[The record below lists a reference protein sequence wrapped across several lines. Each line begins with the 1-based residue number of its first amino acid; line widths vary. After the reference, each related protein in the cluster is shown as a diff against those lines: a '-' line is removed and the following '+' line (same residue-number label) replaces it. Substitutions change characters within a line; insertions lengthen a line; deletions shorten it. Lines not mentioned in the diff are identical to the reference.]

1 MWGFCVEL
9 RQEISIKQLQTI
21 SPQLIQAQRLL
32 QVTALELRDEILQ
45 EMTENPALEMEEIMT
60 CPHCHRPMDGAR
72 CEFCGKKPG
81 SADDENEQFIEQQ
94 IMDYDMDEAPYTG
107 SMQSGQDEDRPTFLD
122 FYQQGGDFHEILLN
136 SFYTLDFPAQWR
148 WLGEY
153 LIYTIDEDGYLRM
166 DMDALRSHALFV
178 TEILRHEPSTEGG
191 YRTAQ
196 VGRLMQWHRIWAL
209 KDMHPLVKRIIQSFF
224 EERFDADLDDI
235 MRFTAALESSPE
247 RDVRAFYDAVIRGE
261 VQDAAAFLAADA
273 QGRWIAAAQAAADI
287 EPARSQALN
296 VFLVELYGDA
306 LDSLI
311 RDAREKLIPILE
323 NLDRQVE
330 HFIGIIQTMDPPG
343 IGARNPR
350 EALLI
355 QMNSLTVRDQDWDLA
370 LRVISEQFENL
381 GKSKI
386 PEIATALNV
395 TTSDVNRA
403 LDYIR
408 RNLTPYPGRALIH
421 QSSEP
426 VQLARPSIAFLYD
439 GKKLFYEILELNDFR
454 LRINPFYVDMYK
466 KHLDGASGLP
476 RGDIQHV
483 KEYFKRAKFFIDSIG
498 TRRNTIE
505 KIAKVL
511 LREQRDFLI
520 NGLPHFNSE
529 LTQTKLAEKIAEV
542 SEDHEPLHE
551 STVSRAMSG
560 KFVQLPNGNI
570 VSFAFF
576 FDSSIRPK
584 EYIRNFINGEDP
596 EHPLSDSDLMEQL
609 AAQGMELARRT
620 VAKYREEMNI
630 PSSFM
635 RKRMKERRATWQ

>member
-1 MWGFCVEL
+1 MEL

-32 QVTALELRDEILQ
+32 QVTTLELRDEIVQ
-45 EMTENPALEMEEIMT
+45 EMSENPALEMEEIMT
-60 CPHCHRPMDGAR
+60 CPHCHRPMEGYR
-72 CEFCGKKPG
+72 CEYCGQKPG
-81 SADDENEQFIEQQ
+81 SADAENEQFIEQQ
-94 IMDYDMDEAPYTG
+94 ILDYDPDEAAYSG
-107 SMQSGQDEDRPTFLD
+107 AMQGGQDDDRPTFLD
-122 FYQQGGDFHEILLN
+122 FYQQDGDFHEILLN
-136 SFYTLDFPAQWR
+136 NFYTLDFPAHWR

-153 LIYTIDEDGYLRM
+153 LIYTIDEDGYLRL
-166 DMDALRSHALFV
+166 DMDSLRAQALFV
-178 TEILRHEPSTEGG
+178 IEILKHEPSVEGG

-196 VGRLMQWHRIWAL
+196 TGRLMQWHRIWAL
-209 KDMHPLVKRIIQSFF
+209 KDMHPLVKRIMQSFF
-224 EERFDADLDDI
+224 EERFDADFDDL
-235 MRFTAALESSPE
+235 RELAAALESSPE
-247 RDVRAFYDAVIRGE
+247 RDVRAFYDAVNRGQ
-261 VQDAAAFLAADA
+261 VRDLLAFLSGDE
-273 QGRWIAAAQAAADI
+273 QGRWIAAAQAAATL
-287 EPARSQALN
+287 EPSRAQALDDC
-296 VFLVELYGDA
+296 LMELYGDN
-306 LDSLI
+306 LESLI
-311 RDAREKLIPILE
+311 TGAREKLIPILDS
-323 NLDRQVE
+323 LDQQVE

-355 QMNSLTVRDQDWDLA
+355 QLNSLTTRDNDWDLA
-370 LRVISEQFENL
+370 HRIIFERFEDL
-381 GKSKI
+381 GKSRI
-386 PEIATALNV
+386 PEIAAAFEVTAA
-395 TTSDVNRA
+395 DVNRA
-403 LDYIR
+403 LDFIR
-408 RNLTPYPGRALIH
+408 RNLTPYPGHALIH
-421 QSSEP
+421 RPAEP
-426 VQLARPSIAFLYD
+426 VQIAKPSIAFLYD
-439 GKKLFYEILELNDFR
+439 GKKLSYEILELNDFR

-466 KHLDGASGLP
+466 KHQEGVAGLP
-476 RGDIQHV
+476 RSDVQHV

-498 TRRNTIE
+498 MRRNTIE

-511 LREQRDFLI
+511 MNEQRDFLI
-520 NGLPHFNSE
+520 HGLPHFNSE

-560 KFVQLPNGNI
+560 KFVQLPGGSI

-584 EYIRNFINGEDP
+584 EYIRNFISAEDP

-635 RKRMKERRATWQ
+635 RKRMRERRATWQ